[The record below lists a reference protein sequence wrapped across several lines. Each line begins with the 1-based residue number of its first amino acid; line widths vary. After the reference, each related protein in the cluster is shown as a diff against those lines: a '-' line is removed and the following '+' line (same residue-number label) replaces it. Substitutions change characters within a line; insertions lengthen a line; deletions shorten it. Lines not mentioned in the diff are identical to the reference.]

1 MPISIKSI
9 IDNILNLLHKGENTL
24 SNQALLTVETANTL
38 TKSFNKAWHNA
49 DKIAYDTPDYQAY
62 QSMQLNIFRFSAA
75 KSIAQVQAYN
85 AALLKQDGTKRT
97 FHEFQQEAKKINTT
111 YNKAYLNTEYNH
123 AIAVGQSTSSYYS
136 AIANKDKV
144 PFVMFHTMGDAN
156 VRNEHAALNG
166 KIFNLNDKS
175 IGVIYPPL
183 AYNCRCELIPY
194 SLANKETAT
203 PEQAIKQLGDKLSPE
218 FAINR
223 ADKKEVFTQNQMYIS
238 HVAWQEQ
245 NQIINKMNDL
255 SYKDFNLQEKIQ
267 SKTPLN
273 LNTTMTPE
281 DVKKQFKQAMDKNN
295 NVLYEDFQKR
305 KIILSQDVFQFHTEG
320 KYVKSPENRHL
331 YFEKIQEVLTQPSE
345 VYLKYFG
352 KGKEISPS
360 IRYIKAYEDGT
371 QIIVQGGWNN
381 EGVFEIGS
389 WYKNEKENNNRVG
402 FLIKKSEK

>member
-1 MPISIKSI
+1 M
-9 IDNILNLLHKGENTL
+9 LL
-24 SNQALLTVETANTL
+24 
-38 TKSFNKAWHNA
+38 
-49 DKIAYDTPDYQAY
+49 P
-62 QSMQLNIFRFSAA
+62 
-75 KSIAQVQAYN
+75 
-85 AALLKQDGTKRT
+85 
-97 FHEFQQEAKKINTT
+97 
-111 YNKAYLNTEYNH
+111 
-123 AIAVGQSTSSYYS
+123 
-136 AIANKDKV
+136 
-144 PFVMFHTMGDAN
+144 
-156 VRNEHAALNG
+156 LNG

-194 SLANKETAT
+194 SLAKKETAT

-218 FAINR
+218 FPINR

-255 SYKDFNLQEKIQ
+255 SYKDFNLSDKMQ

-273 LNTTMTPE
+273 LNTTITPE

-305 KIILSQDVFQFHTEG
+305 KIILSKDNFDNHTQG
-320 KYVKSPENRHL
+320 KYTTLTESRHL
-331 YFEKIQEVLTQPSE
+331 YFQKIQEVLTQPSE
-345 VYLKYFG
+345 VWMKFYDKD
-352 KGKEISPS
+352 PS

-371 QIIVQGGWNN
+371 QIIVQGGWTK

-389 WYKNEKENNNRVG
+389 WFKNDKGNDNRVG
-402 FLIKKSEK
+402 ILIKSEK